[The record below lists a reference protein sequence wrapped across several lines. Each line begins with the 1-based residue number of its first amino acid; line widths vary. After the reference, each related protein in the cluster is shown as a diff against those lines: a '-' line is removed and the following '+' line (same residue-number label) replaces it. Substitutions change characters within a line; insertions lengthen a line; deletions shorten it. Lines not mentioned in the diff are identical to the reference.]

1 MDLPIKNGDSPT
13 KRRLE
18 GLLVLLDE
26 RWGRCGLG
34 LGGLGGRRFLA
45 LLQGVNQRSKD
56 HLRPGWWG
64 CEKKYIYLFI
74 YLSIHLTICERSS
87 SFAGDHLEVSA
98 KRMEI
103 RKKNTWLYYGFNIEI
118 VWFGGT
124 SILRNLHF
132 ESYTSLP
139 PANDRFLRY
148 ASRFEPPIHKL

>member
-1 MDLPIKNGDSPT
+1 MSA
-13 KRRLE
+13 E
-18 GLLVLLDE
+18 AAAASASEASEVAAS
-26 RWGRCGLG
+26 WHC
-34 LGGLGGRRFLA
+34 
-45 LLQGVNQRSKD
+45 SKASINAPRTTCVPD
-56 HLRPGWWG
+56 G
-64 CEKKYIYLFI
+64 EVVKKYIYISIYLSI
-74 YLSIHLTICERSS
+74 YLSIHLTICERSP

-103 RKKNTWLYYGFNIEI
+103 RKKKHTWLYYGFNIEI